1 VVERQVTRRVRRM
14 LGTIAR
20 ADVAVLADVAR
31 DHPLGQSSPSC
42 IRVDVMV
49 GTDARA
55 ARMLAAASSRS
66 ARDDTADRA
75 QLHPRI
81 VDGPGG
87 AVYSPTVLRLRDH
100 GVPNP
105 QHGGPTLPATPD
117 DAEEQREALG
127 RAGPSGAERINAQS
141 PTDEAHRD
149 DRHDHVVEGTEHRD
163 ELRDQVDR
171 REDPGEQAHEHET
184 NIKGHRPIDEDGPQ
198 QPEHIR
204 HDLHDLAGGNAS
216 GPEEPEDDEEG
227 HPQPSE
233 PREETKQRADIHARS
248 MPRRKASIRGSESP
262 WIAQA

>member
-1 VVERQVTRRVRRM
+1 MVDGQVGGRVGVALVPRAPVAA
-14 LGTIAR
+14 LATPGPEDSSAQELPGAR
-20 ADVAVLADVAR
+20 AVQGVVPAAVGLAGV
-31 DHPLGQSSPSC
+31 
-42 IRVDVMV
+42 V
-49 GTDARA
+49 GAATTRA
-55 ARMLAAASSRS
+55 AG
-66 ARDDTADRA
+66 DDTADRA

-81 VDGPGG
+81 VGGWGG
-87 AVYSPTVLRLRDH
+87 AVYSPAVLRLRDH

-171 REDPGEQAHEHET
+171 REDPGEQAHEHEP